1 MQMNPLVKKDVKVQS
16 RSMRM
21 SWGLFAYE
29 AIMALVFFFAMM
41 MIKQQS
47 YWSEANIYSQ
57 IVMLYPVLAVTQ
69 IIIIGVTVPISTS
82 SSISGEKERQ
92 TFDIMMTTS
101 MTPFSIVWGKVM
113 TAIIQNMFYVAA
125 GMPVMALAF
134 VIGGLSPVYLLWF
147 LLIALL
153 AAFFAASI
161 GVLCSSSCKKSISA
175 TIMSYVFYLG
185 FFILTAVPYWIAEM
199 YMNDFA
205 GHVFFWLLLLNPAVY
220 LMEFF
225 TWTMG
230 GTSVIYD
237 IISITS
243 AGIKMSEE
251 AAHNLWMAGA
261 GILLVLVS
269 FLFLWTAAKRIT
281 PIPKKKAK
289 KLARNS
295 TGVQ

>member
-1 MQMNPLVKKDVKVQS
+1 MHMNPLVKKDVKVQS

-29 AIMALVFFFAMM
+29 AIMALVFLFAMM

-47 YWSEANIYSQ
+47 YWSEANIYSR
-57 IVMLYPVLAVTQ
+57 IVMLYPVLAITQ
-69 IIIIGVTVPISTS
+69 IIIIGVTVPVSTS

-161 GVLCSSSCKKSISA
+161 GVFCSSCCKKSISA
-175 TIMSYVFYLG
+175 AVMSYVFYLV

-199 YMNDFA
+199 YMNEFA
-205 GHVFFWLLLLNPAVY
+205 GRVFFWLLLLNPAVY

-230 GTSVIYD
+230 GTSVVYD
-237 IISITS
+237 ITSITS
-243 AGIKMSEE
+243 AGMKMSEK

-269 FLFLWTAAKRIT
+269 FLFLWIAAKKIT

-289 KLARNS
+289 KLSHNS

>member
-205 GHVFFWLLLLNPAVY
+205 GRVFFWLLLLNPAVY

-243 AGIKMSEE
+243 TGIKMSEE

-289 KLARNS
+289 KLAHNS